1 MQPNVRKYVVNG
13 NEIIFSVCLAS
24 VSKRPIVQ
32 ARLSYTFCKEGVK
45 IGVRYELQQTH
56 YFDYLPRIGFA
67 IKTDKK
73 YDKVKYLAYGPY
85 ETYADSYDFAFKG
98 EYAGSVNEQYHHYVK
113 PQESGNYRR
122 KALYPCGGNAVV
134 FGVAVFGGNVGK
146 YGARRRVA
154 RNGRHVFLHGY
165 CYERSGFQFLRTD
178 SA

>member
-1 MQPNVRKYVVNG
+1 M
-13 NEIIFSVCLAS
+13 
-24 VSKRPIVQ
+24 
-32 ARLSYTFCKEGVK
+32 K

-113 PQESGNYRR
+113 PQESGSH
-122 KALYPCGGNAVV
+122 
-134 FGVAVFGGNVGK
+134 
-146 YGARRRVA
+146 YGAEYAEITDGKHCIRAEGMQSFSALPYSAETLESTAHDDELPETDGTYFCMDIAMSGLGSNSCGPIPLEKYRVKKKE
-154 RNGRHVFLHGY
+154 NGEITLLFR
-165 CYERSGFQFLRTD
+165 
-178 SA
+178 